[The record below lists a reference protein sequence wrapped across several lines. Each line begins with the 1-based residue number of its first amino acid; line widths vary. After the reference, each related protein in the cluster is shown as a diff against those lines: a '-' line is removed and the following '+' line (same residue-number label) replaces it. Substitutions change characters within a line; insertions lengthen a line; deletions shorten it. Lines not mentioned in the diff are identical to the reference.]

1 MQTGEL
7 IKQCQDITSESEEA
21 NKITFVSSMRKNRAK
36 VVARC
41 LVGKKLH
48 NKGVNREGLRIALQQ
63 AWSTIK
69 EVKIES
75 LGSNIFMFKFAS
87 EDEKQRV
94 MVGGLWHFDRVLIVL
109 KEPSG
114 IGDITKQI
122 FSQVSFWVQIL
133 NVPLICKAISTI

>member
-1 MQTGEL
+1 
-7 IKQCQDITSESEEA
+7 
-21 NKITFVSSMRKNRAK
+21 
-36 VVARC
+36 
-41 LVGKKLH
+41 
-48 NKGVNREGLRIALQQ
+48 
-63 AWSTIK
+63 
-69 EVKIES
+69 
-75 LGSNIFMFKFAS
+75 MFKFAS

-94 MVGGLWHFDRVLIVL
+94 MAGGLWHFDRVLIVL